1 MHACRD
7 NFLILHVLM
16 AATALYAFPSLR
28 HLPLW
33 PDARGLAIAVLVHAS
48 ATEPLAYAAHR
59 AFHGGRLYSRYHSLH
74 HSTRVPQP
82 FTAGLATPLEHMVL
96 AALMA
101 LPLAVACAAGCGS
114 VALAFAYVLGFDF
127 LRAMGHCNVE
137 VIPSSLFQAFPVL
150 RYLIYTPTYVLLIGS
165 HTTPGSRFFPYS
177 PEFTT
182 SPRFD
187 CPHVGSFDDNDC
199 KPYASTSIFS

>member
-1 MHACRD
+1 MSFFFPYCCAHACRD

-33 PDARGLAIAVLVHAS
+33 PVDARGLAVALLVHAA
-48 ATEPLAYAAHR
+48 ATEPLAYLAHR
-59 AFHGGRLYSRYHSLH
+59 AFHHAGGGRLYARYHSLH

-96 AALMA
+96 GALMA
-101 LPLAVACAAGCGS
+101 LPIAAACAAGSGS

-137 VIPSSLFQAFPVL
+137 VIPSSLFQAVPVL
-150 RYLIYTPTYVLLIGS
+150 RYLIYTPTYV
-165 HTTPGSRFFPYS
+165 
-177 PEFTT
+177 
-182 SPRFD
+182 
-187 CPHVGSFDDNDC
+187 C
-199 KPYASTSIFS
+199 